1 MSADEV
7 AAMYSKTIKMATEG
21 KINAKNAWNL
31 PLIDHMR
38 DVVKGEDSTD
48 KKRPQRA
55 VNFQKASCTIEAG
68 MKIYCSR
75 VDDTLTTSYRVLESL
90 HRGKDETNEDDDSNE
105 PNENDDEQT
114 QAKKARKKKE
124 KRRGDAASTLASLDQ
139 IDAVDVDEAATDV
152 LFSRLSRSG
161 GGGLTDGTSA
171 RAMLL
176 LRLAAEGACVSFG
189 DSGAVDDGQDDAVVH
204 VQPLR
209 DLLPTVPTEFCP
221 ALSQLRRE
229 VEDGVDHVEAPV
241 EDEGGFLAGADD
253 DDDGCRF
260 DDGDDVGGDLEG
272 ALDAALNDTAGG
284 LGAAAAV
291 NGELDATAA
300 FALVS
305 GALARAGDAN
315 FFDAARLAVFMRRP
329 FLPSTRGDGV
339 ICTPAFDPREHRLDA
354 VDAALP
360 RSRRLASTTALP
372 RSPRRRRRVTDTD
385 TGAQRL
391 GRRGALEGRGPTES
405 RPEGRP
411 GEEEEAH
418 RHQARVRLRFW
429 RAAAFTRRARAAAAE
444 AGRRGPARAGP
455 GGAAAVACRRARPG
469 AAAGFA
475 GHAGP
480 AAEAVFAGG
489 RGRRR
494 GCQRRRGRARRFR

>member
-1 MSADEV
+1 M
-7 AAMYSKTIKMATEG
+7 
-21 KINAKNAWNL
+21 
-31 PLIDHMR
+31 
-38 DVVKGEDSTD
+38 
-48 KKRPQRA
+48 
-55 VNFQKASCTIEAG
+55 
-68 MKIYCSR
+68 
-75 VDDTLTTSYRVLESL
+75 
-90 HRGKDETNEDDDSNE
+90 
-105 PNENDDEQT
+105 
-114 QAKKARKKKE
+114 
-124 KRRGDAASTLASLDQ
+124 
-139 IDAVDVDEAATDV
+139 
-152 LFSRLSRSG
+152 
-161 GGGLTDGTSA
+161 
-171 RAMLL
+171 
-176 LRLAAEGACVSFG
+176 SFG
-189 DSGAVDDGQDDAVVH
+189 DAGAVDDGQDDAVVH

-209 DLLPTVPTEFCP
+209 DLLPTVPTDFCP

-229 VEDGVDHVEAPV
+229 VEDGVVAEDVVP

-253 DDDGCRF
+253 DEDGCRF

-284 LGAAAAV
+284 LGAPAAV
-291 NGELDATAA
+291 HGELDATAA

-315 FFDAARLAVFMRRP
+315 FFDAARLAVCRRAR
-329 FLPSTRGDGV
+329 FCARLAVALQPSTRGDSAFRRE

-354 VDAALP
+354 I
-360 RSRRLASTTALP
+360 ASTTCASS
-372 RSPRRRRRVTDTD
+372 RRCGDRRRRRQHA
-385 TGAQRL
+385 GAQRL

-411 GEEEEAH
+411 GQEEEAH
-418 RHQARVRLRFW
+418 RHQARVRPGLR
-429 RAAAFTRRARAAAAE
+429 RAASSTRCARAAAAE

-469 AAAGFA
+469 AAAGLA

-494 GCQRRRGRARRFR
+494 GCQRRRGRARGFRRGVWCTRVGRRRLWRVWW

>member
-1 MSADEV
+1 MPARRNRRLSGVSALADASSDEDDEEPTTAVTEAPKPKPKGRRRLSSGAALMASDSDEEEAKPKKKTNRRRSGVASRRSFGKAALARTGGVDMSADEV

-90 HRGKDETNEDDDSNE
+90 HRGKDENNEDEEDNE

-124 KRRGDAASTLASLDQ
+124 KRRGDAASTLATLDQ

-189 DSGAVDDGQDDAVVH
+189 DSGVMDDGQEDAVVH

-229 VEDGVDHVEAPV
+229 VEDGVVAEEAVP

-253 DDDGCRF
+253 DEDGCRF

-284 LGAAAAV
+284 LGAPAAV

-315 FFDAARLAVFMRRP
+315 FFDAARLAVCFRRP
-329 FLPSTRGDGV
+329 FFLPLTR
-339 ICTPAFDPREHRLDA
+339 L
-354 VDAALP
+354 
-360 RSRRLASTTALP
+360 
-372 RSPRRRRRVTDTD
+372 
-385 TGAQRL
+385 
-391 GRRGALEGRGPTES
+391 
-405 RPEGRP
+405 
-411 GEEEEAH
+411 
-418 RHQARVRLRFW
+418 
-429 RAAAFTRRARAAAAE
+429 
-444 AGRRGPARAGP
+444 
-455 GGAAAVACRRARPG
+455 
-469 AAAGFA
+469 
-475 GHAGP
+475 
-480 AAEAVFAGG
+480 
-489 RGRRR
+489 
-494 GCQRRRGRARRFR
+494 

>member
-1 MSADEV
+1 MPARRNRRLSGMSALADASSDEDDAEPTAAATEAPKPKPKGRRRLSSGAALMASDSDEEEAKPKKKTNRRRSGVASRRSFGKAALARTAAVDMSADEV

-90 HRGKDETNEDDDSNE
+90 HRGKDENADEEEDNES
-105 PNENDDEQT
+105 NENDDEAT

-124 KRRGDAASTLASLDQ
+124 KRRGDAASTLATLDQ
-139 IDAVDVDEAATDV
+139 IDAAEVDEAATDV

-189 DSGAVDDGQDDAVVH
+189 DAGAVDDGQDDAVVH

-229 VEDGVDHVEAPV
+229 VEDGVVAEEAVP

-253 DDDGCRF
+253 DEDGCRF
-260 DDGDDVGGDLEG
+260 DDGDEVGGDLEG

-284 LGAAAAV
+284 LGAPAAV
-291 NGELDATAA
+291 HGELDATAA

-315 FFDAARLAVFMRRP
+315 FFDAARLAVCFRRP
-329 FLPSTRGDGV
+329 FFCL
-339 ICTPAFDPREHRLDA
+339 
-354 VDAALP
+354 
-360 RSRRLASTTALP
+360 
-372 RSPRRRRRVTDTD
+372 
-385 TGAQRL
+385 
-391 GRRGALEGRGPTES
+391 
-405 RPEGRP
+405 
-411 GEEEEAH
+411 
-418 RHQARVRLRFW
+418 
-429 RAAAFTRRARAAAAE
+429 
-444 AGRRGPARAGP
+444 
-455 GGAAAVACRRARPG
+455 
-469 AAAGFA
+469 
-475 GHAGP
+475 
-480 AAEAVFAGG
+480 
-489 RGRRR
+489 
-494 GCQRRRGRARRFR
+494 